1 MAKTEVILVGGGGHA
16 RVVADCLLSQGIL
29 VKGFFDH
36 NENGYVLDLPF
47 LGSYSSDQHKNC
59 PVIIAIGDND
69 ARKRISEHEIRH
81 EFYTAIHSSAQRSNF
96 STVDVGSMIL
106 HGVIIQ
112 AGTKIGKH
120 VILNTGCQVDH
131 DCIVGDYAHIAPG
144 SVLCGGVEVGER
156 TLIGARSVVIPKVK
170 IGSSVTVGAG
180 SVVIKDIPDFAV
192 AVGNPARI
200 IKYNKP

>member
-1 MAKTEVILVGGGGHA
+1 MAATEVILIGGGGHA
-16 RVVADCLLSQGIL
+16 RVVADCLLAQGIRI
-29 VKGFFDH
+29 KGFFD
-36 NENGYVLDLPF
+36 NRNNGYVLDLPF
-47 LGSYSSDQHKNC
+47 IGNYNHTLHSEI
-59 PVIIAIGDND
+59 PIIIAIGDND
-69 ARKRISEHEIRH
+69 ARKRLAEMEIRH
-81 EFYTAIHSSAQRSNF
+81 SFATAIDASAICSTF
-96 STVDVGSMIL
+96 SKVDEGSMIL

-131 DCIVGDYAHIAPG
+131 DCIIGNYAHVAPG
-144 SVLCGGVEVGER
+144 SVLCGGVEVGEQ

-170 IGSSVTVGAG
+170 IGSSVTIGAG
-180 SVVIKDIPDFAV
+180 TVVTKDIPDFAV